1 MNFYDN
7 ATEVYL
13 AAESLYES
21 GHYRMS
27 ICNSCLSIE
36 LFLKSRLHLVDGWEE
51 YEFSHDVI
59 NIYRHLQKRFPSKID
74 LTKMITLGRKYFN
87 ESRYP
92 HGDTAIYTKEFA
104 QEFLEHVANVRSYI
118 DDECIANIGDL
129 KNKFKK

>member
-1 MNFYDN
+1 VNFYDN

-13 AAESLYES
+13 AAKSLCEN

-36 LFLKSRLHLVDGWEE
+36 LFLKSRLHLVDRREE

-59 NIYRHLQKRFPSKID
+59 NIYRDLQKRFPSKMD
-74 LTKMITLGRKYFN
+74 LTKVISLGRKYFN

-92 HGDTAIYTKEFA
+92 HGDTTAYTEAFA

-118 DDECIANIGDL
+118 DDECNADIGDL
-129 KNKFKK
+129 KNKFQK

>member
-7 ATEVYL
+7 AMEVQL
-13 AAESLYES
+13 AAESLCEN

-27 ICNSCLSIE
+27 VCNSCLAIE
-36 LFLKSRLHLVDGWEE
+36 LFLKSRLPLVEGWEE

-59 NIYRHLQKRFPSKID
+59 NIYRHLSKKFRSKTD

-92 HGDTAIYTKEFA
+92 HGDTAVYTRDFA
-104 QEFLEHVANVRSYI
+104 QEFLEYVSSVRSYI
-118 DDECIANIGDL
+118 DNECIADIDDL
-129 KNKFKK
+129 QDRFRK